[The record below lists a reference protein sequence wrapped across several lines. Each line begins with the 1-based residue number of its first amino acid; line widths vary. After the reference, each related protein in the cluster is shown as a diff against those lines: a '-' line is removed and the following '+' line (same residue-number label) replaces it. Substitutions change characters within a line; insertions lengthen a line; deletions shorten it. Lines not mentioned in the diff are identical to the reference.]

1 MSEKQYE
8 TSMSLTQ
15 VCKAA
20 REETGEKLFNPTRA
34 AEWVRAKKI
43 RKHAIL
49 GLKYPRFYLS
59 EFIED
64 YYKNVAPRSIAKI
77 R

>member
-8 TSMSLTQ
+8 PTMSLTQ

-20 REETGEKLFNPTRA
+20 REKTGETHIHPVNA
-34 AEWVRAKKI
+34 AQWVAAKKI
-43 RKHAIL
+43 RKHDIL
-49 GLKYPRFYLS
+49 GLKRPRFYLS

-64 YYKNVAPRSIAKI
+64 YYKNVVPRSIAKA

>member
-8 TSMSLTQ
+8 TTMSLTK
-15 VCKAA
+15 VCRAA
-20 REETGEKLFNPTRA
+20 REKTGETSIHPVNA
-34 AEWVRAKKI
+34 AQWVAAGKI
-43 RKHAIL
+43 RKHVIL
-49 GLKYPRFYLS
+49 GLKYPRFFLS

-64 YYKNVAPRSIAKI
+64 YYKNVAPRSIAKA